1 MPAVDDPHLPP
12 AASLASRPFIAGHA
26 PARLV
31 PSAPATTGAAPARRV
46 ATAWRLARMMPR
58 LEPLLAEDEGRADLE
73 GFIAGVFLQ
82 RHGAHTSH
90 YAASLLG
97 LRGQD
102 GGWCAALGYTRA
114 PAGGL
119 FVEHYL
125 DRPVEQAVAAVLG
138 EPVDRSTLAEVGNL
152 AASADGLGRLLIAL
166 TTVHLFEQG
175 VQHVVFTA
183 TRALSNAF
191 ARLGVPLVDMGPA
204 DPARVPGGEA
214 NWGDYYRHDPRIL
227 AGRVASGLPVAG
239 RLPD

>member
-1 MPAVDDPHLPP
+1 VAASLGPAKPAVDE
-12 AASLASRPFIAGHA
+12 A
-26 PARLV
+26 P
-31 PSAPATTGAAPARRV
+31 SARRV

-58 LEPLLAEDEGRADLE
+58 LEPLCPGDDGRASLE
-73 GFIAGVFLQ
+73 AFIAGVFMQ
-82 RHGAHTSH
+82 RHGAQVSH
-90 YAASLLG
+90 YAGSLLG

-102 GGWCAALGYTRA
+102 GRWCAGLGYTRA
-114 PAGGL
+114 TSGAM

-125 DRPVEQAVAAVLG
+125 ERPVEQVVAAALG
-138 EPVDRSTLAEVGNL
+138 ERVERGAFAEVGNL

-191 ARLGVPLVDMGPA
+191 ARLGVPLVDLGPA

-239 RLPD
+239 RVPD